1 MIDVLLVAWVL
12 LTNYTIGAFGQPPV
26 GWELLTP
33 P

>member
-12 LTNYTIGAFGQPPV
+12 LTNYAVGTFGPPPL